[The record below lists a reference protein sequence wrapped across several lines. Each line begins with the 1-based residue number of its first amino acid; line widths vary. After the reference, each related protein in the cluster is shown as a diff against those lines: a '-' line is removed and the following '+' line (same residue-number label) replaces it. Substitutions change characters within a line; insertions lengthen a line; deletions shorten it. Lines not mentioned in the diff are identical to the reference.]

1 MKMLGSNQGEELR
14 SQKLSKMCSRV
25 KLKSGLDVNIS
36 SHLLRLCAS
45 VCVCVQGTHL
55 FK

>member
-1 MKMLGSNQGEELR
+1 MPRSNRGEELR
-14 SQKLSKMCSRV
+14 RKSDPKTCSRV
-25 KLKSGLDVNIS
+25 KQKSDLDVIIS

-45 VCVCVQGTHL
+45 VCVCVQGPHL